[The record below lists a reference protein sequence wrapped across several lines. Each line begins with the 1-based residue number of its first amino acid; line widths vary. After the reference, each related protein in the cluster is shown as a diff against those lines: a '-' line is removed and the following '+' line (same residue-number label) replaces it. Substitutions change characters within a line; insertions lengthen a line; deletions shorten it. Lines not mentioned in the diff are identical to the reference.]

1 MCDIDGSFFFAYRH
15 WSFIVATAEI
25 AELEKAGKMRNGQ
38 WITDDQKQTTP
49 EQQQQQQQQTNDIN
63 GVETKK
69 EESDTQGLNHAQQA

>member
-1 MCDIDGSFFFAYRH
+1 MLI
-15 WSFIVATAEI
+15 IVATAEI

-49 EQQQQQQQQTNDIN
+49 EQQQQQQNNDIN